1 MKNILK
7 KPIFTEKLSILE
19 ERQNKYGFIVDRFS
33 NKVSIKEAIEKKFN
47 VKVKKIGIINQIGKQ
62 KQMSVKSGGKTI
74 RTVGRRSKK
83 KKAIVSLLDGF
94 KIDFIKSDVK
104 DQ

>member
-19 ERQNKYGFIVDRFS
+19 ERQNKYGFIVDKSS
-33 NKVSIKEAIEKKFN
+33 NKASIKEAIEKKFD

-62 KQMSVKSGGKTI
+62 KQMSVKSGGRTI
-74 RTVGRRSKK
+74 RTKGRRSNK
-83 KKAIVSLLDGF
+83 KKAIVSLLEGF
-94 KIDFIKSDVK
+94 KIDFIKSEGQD
-104 DQ
+104 